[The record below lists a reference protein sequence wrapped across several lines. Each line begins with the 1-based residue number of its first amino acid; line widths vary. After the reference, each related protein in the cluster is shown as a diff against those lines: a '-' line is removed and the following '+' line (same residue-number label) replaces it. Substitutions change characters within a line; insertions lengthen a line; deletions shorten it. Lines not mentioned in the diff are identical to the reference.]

1 MTKLTKGL
9 LLFSALLLPVLI
21 FVFLKMFGSNK
32 FDIPVF
38 NHTEISQNVNC
49 ADIQLPH
56 VVKGIEN
63 SLNPITST
71 SIVNIYHVMPKG
83 VNAEELKRL
92 MVVKDRLTDNEVL
105 IHSIVVMDSATDITG
120 LRQTYQ
126 MGGIWKFHEMRKG
139 ELNNSINCQ
148 LMITGNESIVLVDNE
163 GKIRG
168 YYIGSEEE
176 EIDRLILE
184 SKILIYGSENG

>member
-9 LLFSALLLPVLI
+9 LLFIALLLPVLI

-32 FDIPVF
+32 FDIPIF

-49 ADIQLPH
+49 DDIQLPH
-56 VVKGIEN
+56 LVKGIEG
-63 SLNPITST
+63 SLEPIKST
-71 SIVNIYHVMPKG
+71 SIVNIYHVMPMG
-83 VNAEELKRL
+83 ISADELKGL
-92 MVVKDRLTDNEVL
+92 MVVKDRLAESDAVIHTIAVL
-105 IHSIVVMDSATDITG
+105 DSATDITG

-126 MGGIWKFHEMRKG
+126 IGGIWELHEMPKDQ
-139 ELNNSINCQ
+139 LINSINCQ
-148 LMITGNESIVLVDNE
+148 LMITGNESMVLVDKE

-168 YYIGSEEE
+168 YYIGSDEE

-184 SKILIYGSENG
+184 SKILIYGNENG